1 MNKIINGKR
10 YNTETAELID
20 SYSKFSGS
28 FEYIHEELYRK
39 RTGEFFLYGKGGPRS
54 KYAERVEQNTW
65 QGGEDITPLN
75 EDEAKAWLEKFSDA
89 EHYEKCFDVIDD
101 TKSVLRVDLA
111 PSEMKRLRDAAL
123 KNGRSIADEVR
134 QLIALHLD

>member
-1 MNKIINGKR
+1 MNKIISGKR

-75 EDEAKAWLEKFSDA
+75 EDEAKAWLEEHSDA
-89 EHYEKCFDVIDD
+89 EHYEQCFEVIDE
-101 TKSVLRVDLA
+101 TPSVLRVDLA
-111 PSEMKRLRDAAL
+111 PSEMARLRQAAL
-123 KNGRSIADEVR
+123 RDGRSIADVVR
-134 QLIALHLD
+134 RLIDAHLE

>member
-1 MNKIINGKR
+1 MNKIISGKR

-20 SYSKFSGS
+20 SYTKYERS
-28 FEYIHEELYRK
+28 FEYIHEELYCK
-39 RTGEFFLYGKGGPRS
+39 RTGEFFIYGEGGARS
-54 KYAERVEQNTW
+54 KYAERIEQNTW
-65 QGGEDITPLN
+65 KGGEGITPIT
-75 EDEAKAWLEKFSDA
+75 EAEAKAWLEKYSDA

-111 PSEMKRLRDAAL
+111 PSEMKRLRDAAR

>member
-1 MNKIINGKR
+1 MNKIIGGKR

-65 QGGEDITPLN
+65 QGGEDITPLT
-75 EDEAKAWLEKFSDA
+75 EAEAKAWLEKHSDA
-89 EHYEKCFDVIDD
+89 EHYEACFDVIDEMP
-101 TKSVLRVDLA
+101 SVLRVDLA
-111 PSEMKRLRDAAL
+111 PSEMARLRQAAL
-123 KNGRSIADEVR
+123 RDGRSIADVVR
-134 QLIALHLD
+134 QLIALKLD

>member
-39 RTGEFFLYGKGGPRS
+39 RTGEFFLYGKGGARS

-89 EHYEKCFDVIDD
+89 EHYEACFDVIDEMP
-101 TKSVLRVDLA
+101 SVLRVDLA
-111 PSEMKRLRDAAL
+111 PSEMKRLRDAAR

-134 QLIALHLD
+134 QLIALHID